1 MSLDDQNNKAK
12 PPHLTHGILAEDA
25 ACDWL
30 LAKGF
35 VIVARN
41 VRYIFGEIDIV
52 AKDKEIL
59 CFVEVRSRQNAKFGT
74 PQASIKKQK
83 QARLIK
89 AASLY
94 LKQNYKRLPF
104 CRFDVIAVTGYNPIS
119 SIEYIPNAF
128 ELSSESRQ
136 RRGSP
141 WQAY

>member
-1 MSLDDQNNKAK
+1 MSLDDPNNKPK
-12 PPHLTHGILAEDA
+12 PLHLKHGTLAEDA

-41 VRYIFGEIDIV
+41 IRYRFGEIDII

-59 CFVEVRSRQNAKFGT
+59 CFVEVRSRQNTQFGT
-74 PQASIKKQK
+74 PQASIQKQK

-94 LKQNYKRLPF
+94 LKQNYQRLPF
-104 CRFDVIAVTGYNPIS
+104 CRFDVIAVTGYHPITK
-119 SIEYIPNAF
+119 IEYIANAF
-128 ELSSESRQ
+128 EL
-136 RRGSP
+136 
-141 WQAY
+141 